1 MFSCSGE
8 AAHTAAAPC
17 VCVLQPASQPSP
29 PPPPALSTPTAP
41 QQRQRRRLM
50 SSASSRGGGDGPA
63 GAAGGQA
70 VSAELFAL
78 TYGAVRRACVRAL
91 AQGVWGTC
99 TWHTS
104 RLRRAASRRAW
115 VPATARACR
124 SPRVRTRARRAFPL
138 PRLSVRPPPAQGSA
152 RQAGQQCLVP
162 PCWGVASAGEG
173 TRQGRPSR
181 ARSRDLTNLRPFGA
195 PRPPAF
201 PPRAAYPW
209 RVQLVRQLL
218 DDVSDVSE
226 VNAALRR
233 VGRSMGVR
241 AVDEFLAKSGAGAA
255 KCTTFRQAAE
265 AAAGPAMRMF
275 LGVQA
280 AVGGWSAE
288 GDACSL
294 RLSDNPITG
303 ACVRACARARVRAA
317 GTCAGRVCAACAAC
331 AARCACTHAHT
342 HTTQNIQAHGRGVA
356 TPRRPVRCSW
366 KSPAAA
372 AAGRRRVGASPPP
385 NAGAAWRGAAPRSFH
400 KGADGTQNRAHIP
413 RHTRPH
419 A

>member
-1 MFSCSGE
+1 
-8 AAHTAAAPC
+8 
-17 VCVLQPASQPSP
+17 
-29 PPPPALSTPTAP
+29 
-41 QQRQRRRLM
+41 M

-104 RLRRAASRRAW
+104 RLRRAASRSAW

-162 PCWGVASAGEG
+162 PCWGAASAGEG

-275 LGVQA
+275 LGVKA

-303 ACVRACARARVRAA
+303 TCVRACACARARCRHLR
-317 GTCAGRVCAACAAC
+317 GPRVCRVCRVC
-331 AARCACTHAHT
+331 GPLRVHARTYTHHPEHSSSRT
-342 HTTQNIQAHGRGVA
+342 
-356 TPRRPVRCSW
+356 RCSYATATRQMLLEE
-366 KSPAAA
+366 PC
-372 AAGRRRVGASPPP
+372 GCRRRAPEGGGFAPPKCWCCLARRGSPIVSQ
-385 NAGAAWRGAAPRSFH
+385 RR
-400 KGADGTQNRAHIP
+400 
-413 RHTRPH
+413 
-419 A
+419 